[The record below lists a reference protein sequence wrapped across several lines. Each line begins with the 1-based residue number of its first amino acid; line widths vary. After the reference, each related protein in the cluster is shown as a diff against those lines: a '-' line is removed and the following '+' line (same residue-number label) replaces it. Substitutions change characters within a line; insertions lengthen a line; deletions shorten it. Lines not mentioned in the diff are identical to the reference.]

1 MSDTL
6 HLNHISK
13 TYADTTGGPSV
24 DVLRDISLQVEAGQ
38 SVAITGPS
46 GCGKSTLLNIAGTL
60 DSPTSGDVLL
70 DGCNLATVA
79 PNAIADIRNRDIGF
93 IFQLHHL
100 LPQCSV
106 IENVLIPS
114 LPSGCTT
121 EIRKRATTLLAR
133 VGLKDHIERR
143 PDLLSGGERQRVAV
157 VRALLNRP
165 KLLLADEP
173 TGSLDGETAERL
185 VDLLVELNVEEN
197 IAVVLVTHS
206 EPIAS
211 RMQRHFVLRDGRLAP
226 AP

>member
-6 HLNHISK
+6 HLKHISK

-121 EIRKRATTLLAR
+121 EIRERATTLLAR

-211 RMQRHFVLRDGRLAP
+211 RMQRHFVLRDGRLTP